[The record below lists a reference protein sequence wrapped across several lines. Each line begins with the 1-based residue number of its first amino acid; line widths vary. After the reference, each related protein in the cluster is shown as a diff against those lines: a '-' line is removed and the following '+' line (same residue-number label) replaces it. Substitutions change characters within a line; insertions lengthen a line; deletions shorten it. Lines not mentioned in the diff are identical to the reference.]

1 MSIVNTAVPITAKSC
16 EEMILA
22 LVEKY
27 PFCRTELLTTT
38 AFSRPIRT
46 LVIGTGPRKVIYTAA
61 HHANE
66 WITALLLLK
75 FAEDFAAAL
84 EAGGTVGGV
93 DARAMA
99 VCAMAEEL
107 HRSNGQE
114 GIASTSIGGV
124 RVQYREDR
132 DRKLLRRL
140 ADCAGI
146 YLDIYRGR
154 DLCAA
159 SKLQSV

>member
-1 MSIVNTAVPITAKSC
+1 MHDMVSYDYYVNTYLGSQIPQEQFSRLESRAEQMLSKLC
-16 EEMILA
+16 REF
-22 LVEKY
+22 LVE
-27 PFCRTELLTTT
+27 
-38 AFSRPIRT
+38 
-46 LVIGTGPRKVIYTAA
+46 
-61 HHANE
+61 
-66 WITALLLLK
+66 
-75 FAEDFAAAL
+75 
-84 EAGGTVGGV
+84 GGV